1 MLNVWETWFLYLV
14 IYSFI
19 GWAYE
24 STVCSVAERKLVNR
38 GFLNG
43 PVCPIYGVGAVAVI
57 ALLNPL
63 KDNILALFFSS
74 ATLTTTLEYVTSW
87 LMETLLHARWWDY
100 SNRFLNLH
108 GRVCLK
114 GFVVFGALSVLM
126 LRFVHPLVEGLVTH
140 LPAPA
145 LHPICLTLLII
156 LLADIFVTLKAVLHL
171 PERLR
176 QLKLALDARLPDIHW
191 PDGFQLKRLMNAF
204 PHLTFPR
211 YPEQWKALLRHYG
224 RRISLPARKR
234 GAKKGGPSE
243 TEPAKKED

>member
-63 KDNILALFFSS
+63 KDNSLALFFSS

-87 LMETLLHARWWDY
+87 LMETLLHLSLIHISPLLIGLPLRLFRALRAAKLRPHWAYYALFRPQGARFVRPPRLQPLCGLRLRTVLRSVCSGLQPLRGLRRSQARLRHSLFHW
-100 SNRFLNLH
+100 SLRTGLRFA
-108 GRVCLK
+108 GPVFR
-114 GFVVFGALSVLM
+114 GFGAL
-126 LRFVHPLVEGLVTH
+126 R
-140 LPAPA
+140 
-145 LHPICLTLLII
+145 
-156 LLADIFVTLKAVLHL
+156 AVLA
-171 PERLR
+171 PPPLR
-176 QLKLALDARLPDIHW
+176 GFDGCGLFRALRA
-191 PDGFQLKRLMNAF
+191 AF
-204 PHLTFPR
+204 VRPLCTR
-211 YPEQWKALLRHYG
+211 EALG
-224 RRISLPARKR
+224 
-234 GAKKGGPSE
+234 
-243 TEPAKKED
+243 

>member
-38 GFLNG
+38 GCLNG

-114 GFVVFGALSVLM
+114 GFVVFGALSVLT
-126 LRFVHPLVEGLVTH
+126 LRFVHPLVEGLVSH

-176 QLKLALDARLPDIHW
+176 QLKLALACLISTGR
-191 PDGFQLKRLMNAF
+191 MASSSNA
-204 PHLTFPR
+204 
-211 YPEQWKALLRHYG
+211 
-224 RRISLPARKR
+224 
-234 GAKKGGPSE
+234 
-243 TEPAKKED
+243 

>member
-100 SNRFLNLH
+100 SQRRWNINGRICAVTLIPFGILGLVMIYLVKPFLFRLFAQIPQPWMDGVCAVLVAVFLTDTVIPRRFL
-108 GRVCLK
+108 GK
-114 GFVVFGALSVLM
+114 
-126 LRFVHPLVEGLVTH
+126 
-140 LPAPA
+140 
-145 LHPICLTLLII
+145 
-156 LLADIFVTLKAVLHL
+156 FVTPLS
-171 PERLR
+171 LR
-176 QLKLALDARLPDIHW
+176 A
-191 PDGFQLKRLMNAF
+191 G
-204 PHLTFPR
+204 T
-211 YPEQWKALLRHYG
+211 
-224 RRISLPARKR
+224 ARKR
-234 GAKKGGPSE
+234 LPTLSARSCRRVRLSGEHCAPSPMRRSITGGCSSV
-243 TEPAKKED
+243 